1 MYRSGA
7 LRNLIEVIPEYCT
20 DLLAIQEIEWLGKS
34 MLEEKN
40 CMVYYSCHEKQHCS
54 ETGFIVS
61 TNLTTQVTNFRTTDT
76 KIAAL
81 SVYMHQN
88 KTKIKWQR
96 VSFMSN

>member
-7 LRNLIEVIPEYCT
+7 LRNLMEVTPEYCT
-20 DLLAIQEIEWLGKS
+20 DLLAIQETEWLGKS
-34 MLEEKN
+34 MLEEN
-40 CMVYYSCHEKQHCS
+40 CMMYHSCHEKQHCS
-54 ETGFIVS
+54 GTGFIVS
-61 TNLTTQVTNFRTTDT
+61 TNLTTQVTNFKTTDT

-81 SVYMHQN
+81 SVYMLQK